1 MHCILL
7 LWESQKRRSE
17 PNILTWCCAAFRR
30 AFFPQS
36 LPRFYPSDRRAAS
49 IEKNKTPYSAVSASG
64 LFTPFLCICANAQT
78 VFRMRL
84 FIFCTLLCPILH
96 DLSILLRKKRTIKT
110 VLFCCGTDLFS
121 REAALQVFSARTSL
135 TTVFG
140 MGTGGSSS

>member
-1 MHCILL
+1 MRRTPQQKSTKAKSFGANIFMHCILL

-78 VFRMRL
+78 VFRML
-84 FIFCTLLCPILH
+84 YSYSVHYYVPFCTICQYFYA
-96 DLSILLRKKRTIKT
+96 KKGR
-110 VLFCCGTDLFS
+110 
-121 REAALQVFSARTSL
+121 
-135 TTVFG
+135 
-140 MGTGGSSS
+140 